1 MYFLYKIFANPPNIC
16 LCARIFVIL
25 QRIIDY
31 DGVLALTSLQ
41 IKGLLQVM
49 IIYHGSVNIVT
60 NPVFGQGKPY
70 NDYGLGFYCT
80 EKLEL
85 AKEWACTVGT
95 DGFANKYELN
105 TEGLSIL
112 YLNDKQ
118 YHILN
123 WISILLENRTF
134 NISEGI
140 SSRAKQYILEHFL
153 PEYKKYDIIIG
164 YRADDS
170 YFSYASDFV
179 ENTLSLEDLSTA
191 MKLGKLGEQIVL
203 MTKKAFDALT
213 FIEALPASGEAYFQ
227 KYKERDSKARS
238 EYRDLKKN
246 SNPEDGTYVMD
257 IIRQK
262 WENNDARLY

>member
-1 MYFLYKIFANPPNIC
+1 
-16 LCARIFVIL
+16 
-25 QRIIDY
+25 
-31 DGVLALTSLQ
+31 
-41 IKGLLQVM
+41 M
-49 IIYHGSVNIVT
+49 IIYHGSVAQIT
-60 NPVFGQGKPY
+60 APVFGLGKPY

-80 EKLEL
+80 ENMEL
-85 AKEWACTVGT
+85 AKEWACAVGT
-95 DGFANKYELN
+95 NGFANKYELT

-112 YLNDKQ
+112 YLNDKH

-123 WISILLENRTF
+123 WMSILLENRTF

-153 PEYKKYDIIIG
+153 PDYKKYDVIIG

-191 MKLGKLGEQIVL
+191 MRLGKLGEQVVL

-213 FIEALPASGEAYFQ
+213 FVESIPASGEEYFQ
-227 KYKERDSKARS
+227 KYKDRDSKARTD
-238 EYRDLKKN
+238 YRELKRG
-246 SNPEDGTYVMD
+246 SNPEYGTYVMD

-262 WENNDARLY
+262 WGNNDARLY

>member
-1 MYFLYKIFANPPNIC
+1 M
-16 LCARIFVIL
+16 
-25 QRIIDY
+25 
-31 DGVLALTSLQ
+31 T
-41 IKGLLQVM
+41 
-49 IIYHGSVNIVT
+49 IYHGSQSEISS
-60 NPVFGQGKPY
+60 PVFGLSKPY

-80 EKLEL
+80 ENTEL
-85 AKEWACTVGT
+85 AKEWACAVGK

-105 TEGLSIL
+105 MEGLSVL

-140 SSRAKQYILEHFL
+140 SMRAKQYILEHFL
-153 PEYKKYDIIIG
+153 PDYKTYDVIIG

-170 YFSYASDFV
+170 YFSYASDFI
-179 ENTLSLEDLSTA
+179 ENTLSLENLRTA
-191 MKLGKLGEQIVL
+191 MKLGKLGEQVVL
-203 MTKKAFDALT
+203 ISPKAFDALT
-213 FIEALPASGEAYFQ
+213 FVGSVPASAKEYFE
-227 KYKERDSKARS
+227 KYKDRDRKARS
-238 EYRDLKKN
+238 EYRELKKE
-246 SNPEDGTYVMD
+246 SNPEEGVYVMD